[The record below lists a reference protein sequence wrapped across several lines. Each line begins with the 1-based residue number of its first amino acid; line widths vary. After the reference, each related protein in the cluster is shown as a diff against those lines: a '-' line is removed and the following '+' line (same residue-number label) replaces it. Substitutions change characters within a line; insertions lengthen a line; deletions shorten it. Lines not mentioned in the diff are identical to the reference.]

1 MVEILTNLFSFD
13 FVVLQNSLNFDSI
26 FLGSDLIS
34 FVKDSTNLFTVVTHT
49 IKKKEIQNKQP
60 RIMCY
65 L

>member
-49 IKKKEIQNKQP
+49 IKKKKKYKISNQG
-60 RIMCY
+60 
-65 L
+65 

>member
-1 MVEILTNLFSFD
+1 MVEVLTNLFSFD

-49 IKKKEIQNKQP
+49 IKKKIKKISNQ
-60 RIMCY
+60 R
-65 L
+65 